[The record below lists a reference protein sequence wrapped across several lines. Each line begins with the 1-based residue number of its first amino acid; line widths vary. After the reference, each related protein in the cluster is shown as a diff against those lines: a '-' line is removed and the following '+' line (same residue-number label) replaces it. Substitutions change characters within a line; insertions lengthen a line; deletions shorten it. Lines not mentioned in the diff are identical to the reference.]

1 LAVDRNLGAINVDTQ
16 LSV

>member
-1 LAVDRNLGAINVDTQ
+1 LAVDRNLDAINVDTQ